1 MHAKKTPQA
10 QSGLPVLPC
19 ACANLRRAARAVT
32 RIYNQELRF
41 TGLELTQYTLLM
53 ALNITGQ
60 TTQGELSKLL
70 ALDTTTLT
78 RMLRPLRKNGWI
90 GLQPGTDRRQR
101 LVRLTPS
108 GERKLAQSRPHWE
121 RAQEH
126 LRRDL
131 GEATWSQM
139 GGLLA
144 EVTRVSA
151 EA

>member
-1 MHAKKTPQA
+1 M
-10 QSGLPVLPC
+10 
-19 ACANLRRAARAVT
+19 
-32 RIYNQELRF
+32 YNQELRS

-60 TTQGELSKLL
+60 TTQGELGRVL

-101 LVRLTPS
+101 LVRLTS
-108 GERKLAQSRPHWE
+108 AGERKFKQSSPHWE

-131 GEATWSQM
+131 GESTWSRI